1 MLSSKQEKYQL
12 DRVSITLDIMFTLYK
27 GHRHIIGNDKD
38 NTKKVNKCYIDY
50 NTK

>member
-1 MLSSKQEKYQL
+1 
-12 DRVSITLDIMFTLYK
+12 MFTLYK

-50 NTK
+50 NTKQIVIIMDYWYIITMDCFV